1 MGLTRPGE
9 ETVYVHPTFL
19 YESLW
24 NFVGF
29 LIINF
34 YWYRKDHRKYDGQI
48 FLFYVFWY
56 GTGRAMV
63 EGLRTDSLY
72 IPGTNIRTSQ
82 LVAACSAVIA
92 LIILLVNIRRPHKP
106 TFASVQ
112 AADGRRTAG
121 APDAGER
128 RRVRRRYRT
137 APKPRTPPRTAADG
151 SGGEA
156 TDAPRRGAPTTEPF
170 HYNTYQEEIK
180 MSDYSELLNS
190 IKAAAGSAANIAR
203 DLAGNATE
211 KARSLAG
218 GAGEKA
224 RAAARIA
231 KLKLDEA
238 AKRDE
243 REKAYA
249 EIGRMYFE
257 SVDKR
262 HPGEHYV
269 RLFDQVMLCNAAIER
284 METEMR
290 ELKSVFESEDEEAD
304 FSVIVSEAEHKA
316 EGEAEAEDTG
326 DEDSAGIEVEITIEK
341 DEDKA
346 EDKTEE

>member
-1 MGLTRPGE
+1 
-9 ETVYVHPTFL
+9 
-19 YESLW
+19 
-24 NFVGF
+24 
-29 LIINF
+29 
-34 YWYRKDHRKYDGQI
+34 
-48 FLFYVFWY
+48 
-56 GTGRAMV
+56 
-63 EGLRTDSLY
+63 
-72 IPGTNIRTSQ
+72 
-82 LVAACSAVIA
+82 
-92 LIILLVNIRRPHKP
+92 
-106 TFASVQ
+106 
-112 AADGRRTAG
+112 
-121 APDAGER
+121 
-128 RRVRRRYRT
+128 
-137 APKPRTPPRTAADG
+137 
-151 SGGEA
+151 
-156 TDAPRRGAPTTEPF
+156 
-170 HYNTYQEEIK
+170 

-190 IKAAAGSAANIAR
+190 LKAAAAAPQTSPAIWPETPLKRRAPW
-203 DLAGNATE
+203 
-211 KARSLAG
+211 AG

-224 RAAARIA
+224 RAATRIA
-231 KLKLDEA
+231 KLKLDET

-262 HPGEHYV
+262 NPGEHYV

-346 EDKTEE
+346 EDKPEE

>member
-1 MGLTRPGE
+1 
-9 ETVYVHPTFL
+9 
-19 YESLW
+19 
-24 NFVGF
+24 
-29 LIINF
+29 
-34 YWYRKDHRKYDGQI
+34 
-48 FLFYVFWY
+48 
-56 GTGRAMV
+56 
-63 EGLRTDSLY
+63 
-72 IPGTNIRTSQ
+72 
-82 LVAACSAVIA
+82 
-92 LIILLVNIRRPHKP
+92 
-106 TFASVQ
+106 
-112 AADGRRTAG
+112 
-121 APDAGER
+121 
-128 RRVRRRYRT
+128 
-137 APKPRTPPRTAADG
+137 
-151 SGGEA
+151 
-156 TDAPRRGAPTTEPF
+156 
-170 HYNTYQEEIK
+170 

-190 IKAAAGSAANIAR
+190 LKAAAGSAANIAR

-211 KARSLAG
+211 KARTLAG

-224 RAAARIA
+224 RAATRIA
-231 KLKLDEA
+231 KLKLDET

-262 HPGEHYV
+262 NPGEHYV

-316 EGEAEAEDTG
+316 EGKTEAEDTG

-346 EDKTEE
+346 EDKPEE

>member
-1 MGLTRPGE
+1 
-9 ETVYVHPTFL
+9 
-19 YESLW
+19 
-24 NFVGF
+24 
-29 LIINF
+29 
-34 YWYRKDHRKYDGQI
+34 
-48 FLFYVFWY
+48 
-56 GTGRAMV
+56 
-63 EGLRTDSLY
+63 
-72 IPGTNIRTSQ
+72 
-82 LVAACSAVIA
+82 
-92 LIILLVNIRRPHKP
+92 
-106 TFASVQ
+106 
-112 AADGRRTAG
+112 
-121 APDAGER
+121 
-128 RRVRRRYRT
+128 
-137 APKPRTPPRTAADG
+137 
-151 SGGEA
+151 
-156 TDAPRRGAPTTEPF
+156 
-170 HYNTYQEEIK
+170 

-190 IKAAAGSAANIAR
+190 LKAAAGSAANIAR

-211 KARSLAG
+211 KARTLAG

-224 RAAARIA
+224 RAATRIA
-231 KLKLDEA
+231 KLKLDET

-257 SVDKR
+257 SADKR
-262 HPGEHYV
+262 NPGEHYV

-304 FSVIVSEAEHKA
+304 FSVIVSEAEYKA

-346 EDKTEE
+346 EDKPEE